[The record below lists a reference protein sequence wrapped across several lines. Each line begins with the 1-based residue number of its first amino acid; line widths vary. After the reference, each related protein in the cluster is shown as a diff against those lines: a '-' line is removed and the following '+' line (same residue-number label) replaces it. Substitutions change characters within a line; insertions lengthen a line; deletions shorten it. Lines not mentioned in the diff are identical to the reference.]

1 MKYLQVSVLFVL
13 LLPTVL
19 KAEYTRNGFWEY
31 ISQLTNAKESAEQA
45 EQLKVSRQSK
55 SLKESLQDGVNY
67 MGHLLSPLNARFQ
80 ERLYQDSDGLRRLIR
95 RELEDLRRKLSPY
108 VDEVHQ
114 KISRNVE
121 QVRQRLLPFTD
132 ELLDQVGIQAM
143 DLKEQLAP
151 NHQDIRKK
159 LQKSLG
165 EVRQFVS
172 EYAEEFQDKISLH
185 TGQMKQVFHPY
196 ADKIVTEIHQT
207 MEELHRNVAPHAQA
221 SQEQLKQHVQELSQK
236 LTKNA
241 KELHEK
247 IHKNLDNLKAK
258 LILYPSEL
266 KDKFGT
272 GAVEPQV
279 GDVPPYMKELSNQV
293 EQEIEEFRKSTFLQI
308 EDFTRTINR
317 ETEEMKSK
325 LSVPSMYTEELQD
338 SLNPM
343 EDMQQKFDSL
353 WEDLSRSLS

>member
-1 MKYLQVSVLFVL
+1 MKYLRVSVLFVL

-31 ISQLTNAKESAEQA
+31 ISQLTNAKESADQV
-45 EQLKVSRQSK
+45 EQLKVSRESK

-95 RELEDLRRKLSPY
+95 SELEDLRRKLSPY

-114 KISRNVE
+114 KITRNVE

-143 DLKEQLAP
+143 DLKKQLAP

-165 EVRQFVS
+165 EIRQFVS

-185 TGQMKQVFHPY
+185 TGQVKQVFHPY

-272 GAVEPQV
+272 EAVEPQV

-308 EDFTRTINR
+308 EDFTKTINR

-338 SLNPM
+338 SLNPV
-343 EDMQQKFDSL
+343 EDMQQKLDSL
-353 WEDLSRSLS
+353 WEDLSLSLS